1 MSVNAILVIVGALL
15 ILVGLAKAGQ
25 SGGFSLSNIGINFGS
40 TNTQTNKVGN
50 VTPEVAKSGKADWV
64 GLGIAAI
71 GLVTAVIGLFKG

>member
-1 MSVNAILVIVGALL
+1 MSVNTILVIVGAVL

-25 SGGFSLSNIGINFGS
+25 SGGFSLSNIGINFGG

-50 VTPEVAKSGKADWV
+50 VTPETAKGGKADWV